1 MKHSS
6 SECRFILSPLVS
18 SDENGK
24 EYVAVISH
32 DSDDIRINWLIDAS
46 ASGGLWGQYCS
57 GLREQFEK
65 SKDSPAIETFGMNDS
80 YEWKI
85 KDKICRISDIYIPDH
100 SFSLSISDWEY
111 FIDMFAEVKNKKS
124 VELKINFLE

>member
-1 MKHSS
+1 MSRNN
-6 SECRFILSPLVS
+6 ECRFTLSPLLS
-18 SDENGK
+18 SDENDR
-24 EYVAVISH
+24 EYVAVVSH
-32 DSDDIRINWLIDAS
+32 GSDDIRIKWLIDAS

-65 SKDSPAIETFGMNDS
+65 SKTNPEIETFGMNDS

-85 KDKICRISDIYIPDH
+85 KDNICHVSDVYIPDH

-111 FIDMFAEVKNKKS
+111 FIDMFAKVKNKET
-124 VELKINFLE
+124 VELKVRFFE